1 MNWKTYN
8 DNKITSQKCEIAQW
22 KNDKRKIDE
31 ESLQLYVLVEKA
43 TERLMNQIRSFRDR
57 NRMREVFKHK
67 YLKVKGKLKKADQV
81 MDIVKLNKLIF

>member
-1 MNWKTYN
+1 MNWKY

-31 ESLQLYVLVEKA
+31 ENLQLYGLVEKA
-43 TERLMNQIRSFRDR
+43 IERLMNQIRSFRDS

>member
-1 MNWKTYN
+1 M
-8 DNKITSQKCEIAQW
+8 SQKCEIAQW

>member
-1 MNWKTYN
+1 MNWKY